1 MPQDTA
7 EGPPV
12 SSPFF
17 AVPSHARVPDMRRTK
32 PSARTEKM
40 HEGGPVPE
48 ASPRP
53 RTVIAEPSEVALDLI
68 DQDPQQPRSESNPGF
83 SASSLAELAASIR
96 LRQVR
101 TPISLRDDPMS
112 PGRFIINHG
121 ARRFRAS
128 RLAGKTTIPA
138 FIDNGYNEVDQVV
151 ENLQRNELTAREI
164 ADYIGRE
171 LAKGMKK
178 GQIAT
183 AISKSP
189 AYVTQH
195 AALLDLPEPI
205 ATAFAA
211 GRVKDVTVINEL
223 VTIHKKWP
231 RDVVTWLAR
240 ESQEV
245 TRSSIKFLR
254 AFLEEKRREEPA
266 AHVCVGREVGSAPSE
281 PGCGALSGETAA
293 LVRIKRPAV
302 HVRHAGRIATLMLYR
317 LPSRTGSA
325 WLSYLDDGQEAEV
338 ALDEVELEALLEA

>member
-7 EGPPV
+7 ARPPDR
-12 SSPFF
+12 STFF
-17 AVPSHARVPDMRRTK
+17 AVPLHARLPDMKRTI
-32 PSARTEKM
+32 PRTRNERM
-40 HEGGPVPE
+40 HESGPVPE
-48 ASPRP
+48 AAARP
-53 RTVIAEPSEVALDLI
+53 GTVIAEPSEVALDLI
-68 DQDPQQPRSESNPGF
+68 DQDPQQPRSESNPGL

-101 TPISLRDDPMS
+101 TPISLRDNPMC

-189 AYVTQH
+189 SFVTQH
-195 AALLDLPEPI
+195 AALLELPEPI
-205 ATAFAA
+205 AAAFAA
-211 GRVKDVTVINEL
+211 GRVSS
-223 VTIHKKWP
+223 
-231 RDVVTWLAR
+231 WL
-240 ESQEV
+240 S
-245 TRSSIKFLR
+245 R
-254 AFLEEKRREEPA
+254 AS
-266 AHVCVGREVGSAPSE
+266 HVNAGVGREVARAPSE
-281 PGCGALSGETAA
+281 QGRGELSAETVALM
-293 LVRIKRPAV
+293 RIKRPAV

-317 LPSRTGSA
+317 RPSRTGSA

-338 ALDEVELEALLEA
+338 ALDEIKLEALLEE

>member
-1 MPQDTA
+1 MKRTMP
-7 EGPPV
+7 
-12 SSPFF
+12 
-17 AVPSHARVPDMRRTK
+17 HARN
-32 PSARTEKM
+32 EKM
-40 HEGGPVPE
+40 HESSPVPE
-48 ASPRP
+48 AAARP
-53 RTVIAEPSEVALDLI
+53 GTVITEPSEVALDLI

-101 TPISLRDDPMS
+101 TPISLRDNPMC

-128 RLAGKTTIPA
+128 RLAGNTTIPA

-189 AYVTQH
+189 AFVTQH
-195 AALLDLPEPI
+195 AALLELPEPI
-205 ATAFAA
+205 AATFAS

-231 RDVVTWLAR
+231 LDVATWLAR
-240 ESQEV
+240 ESQEL
-245 TRSSIKFLR
+245 TRSSIKVLR

-266 AHVCVGREVGSAPSE
+266 VRAGVERERATALSNPVS
-281 PGCGALSGETAA
+281 GATSGETASLA
-293 LVRIKRPAV
+293 RIKRPAV

-317 LPSRTGSA
+317 RPLRTGSA

-338 ALDEVELEALLEA
+338 ALDEVKLEALLEE